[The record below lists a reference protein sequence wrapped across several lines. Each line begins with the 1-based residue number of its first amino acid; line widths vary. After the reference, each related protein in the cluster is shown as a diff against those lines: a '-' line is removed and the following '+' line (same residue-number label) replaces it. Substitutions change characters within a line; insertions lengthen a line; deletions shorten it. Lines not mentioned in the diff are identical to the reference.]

1 MTAGRNGIAKR
12 MTITAPPMAAAPVP
26 PVPPVPR
33 IPRLQSWL
41 RRGVLLLALELTG
54 AAPAHAQGTVPAGSC
69 VRLPFDQ
76 QLDVDAVT
84 SLANEAP
91 EALLA
96 RITGLGIDVRRVP
109 SARPGRPVNPL
120 LAGLPV
126 AEAQLLQQAEFN
138 DSYQGRSIPRGAACC
153 GLERATVLIRDTA
166 PTYTLLHEVVHLLLA
181 PADGAAPLADVELRF
196 ATAFRRLTLYQRRL
210 YDDAFR
216 LLDPRWRRD
225 IVDAQHEV
233 AALIYDRLR
242 IGQSQEAIVEQVLV
256 DCIDES
262 SPYFNA
268 ARRAEGRRYG
278 EAMIDNAVDV
288 FNVLNASVEYCDET
302 VRRMRQ
308 ELAEGRLSEVPEVRL
323 SAQDQQEFAAAAQG
337 VRQAMA
343 RARSEIES
351 LKRFYSR

>member
-1 MTAGRNGIAKR
+1 MS
-12 MTITAPPMAAAPVP
+12 APPIAAEPVQ

-33 IPRLQSWL
+33 MPGLQSWL
-41 RRGVLLLALELTG
+41 QRGMLLLALTG
-54 AAPAHAQGTVPAGSC
+54 AATAHAQGAVPAGSC
-69 VRLPFDQ
+69 VRLPFGQ
-76 QLDVDAVT
+76 QLDVDLVT
-84 SLANEAP
+84 ALAHEAP

-126 AEAQLLQQAEFN
+126 AEAHLLQQAEFL

-166 PTYTLLHEVVHLLLA
+166 PTHTLLHEVVHLLLA
-181 PADGAAPLADVELRF
+181 PADGDVPLADVELRF
-196 ATAFRRLTLYQRRL
+196 ATAFHRLTLYQRRL
-210 YDDAFR
+210 YDDPFR

-225 IVDAQHEV
+225 IVVAQHEV

-242 IGQSQEAIVEQVLV
+242 IGQSQEAIVEQVLAGCV
-256 DCIDES
+256 DER
-262 SPYFNA
+262 SPDFDA

-278 EAMIDNAVDV
+278 EAMINNAVDV
-288 FNVLNASVEYCDET
+288 FNALNASVEYCDET
-302 VRRMRQ
+302 VRHLRH
-308 ELAEGRLSEVPEVRL
+308 ELAEGRLSEVPPARL
-323 SAQDQQEFAAAAQG
+323 SAQDQLEFATAAQG

-343 RARSEIES
+343 RVRSEIES

>member
-1 MTAGRNGIAKR
+1 MAGRNGIAKR

-33 IPRLQSWL
+33 IPGLQSWL
-41 RRGVLLLALELTG
+41 QRGMLLLALALTG
-54 AAPAHAQGTVPAGSC
+54 AAPAHAQDAVPVGSC

-76 QLDVDAVT
+76 QLDVDSVT
-84 SLANEAP
+84 ALAHEAP

-96 RITGLGIDVRRVP
+96 RIADLGIDVRRVP
-109 SARPGRPVNPL
+109 SARPDRPVNPL

-126 AEAQLLQQAEFN
+126 AEAHLLLQAEFV
-138 DSYQGRSIPRGAACC
+138 DSYQGLSIPRGAACC

-196 ATAFRRLTLYQRRL
+196 ATAFHRLTLYQRRL
-210 YDDAFR
+210 YDDPFR

-242 IGQSQEAIVEQVLV
+242 IGQSQEAIVEQVLAGCV
-256 DCIDES
+256 NER
-262 SPYFNA
+262 SPYFDA

-278 EAMIDNAVDV
+278 ETMINNAVDV
-288 FNVLNASVEYCDET
+288 FNELNASVEYCDET
-302 VRRMRQ
+302 VRYLRQ
-308 ELAEGRLSEVPEVRL
+308 ELAKGRLSEAPQARL
-323 SAQDQQEFAAAAQG
+323 SAPDQQEFAAAAQG

-343 RARSEIES
+343 RVRSEIES